1 MIDKIIEN
9 DLDEII
15 KNTNNVKTVF
25 KNKTIL
31 VTGGA
36 GFLGSWLCDVF
47 FKLNSKVICQD
58 NYSTGSVKNIN
69 HLIGSNNFR
78 LIRSDVS
85 KKIVDEKID
94 FVIHL
99 ASRAS
104 PENYRLNRIDTL
116 LTNSQGTK
124 NALELAKKN
133 LCVFL
138 FSSTS
143 EIYGDAKII
152 PTPEE
157 YWGNVNPIGERSC
170 YDEGKRYGE
179 ALCMAYKNEHKLDSR
194 IVRIFN
200 TYGPRMRADG
210 TYGRAISKFV
220 SRALTNQELQI
231 FGDGK
236 QTRSFCYITDTIR
249 GILSTLLTKSPYS
262 IINLGNDKEVS
273 IKELADIILKLT
285 ASNSKIVYKEKMP
298 DDPRRRRPDITKAKK
313 VLKLVPNVSLSE
325 GLTRTIKWFKENN

>member
-1 MIDKIIEN
+1 MIDNLIEN
-9 DLDEII
+9 DLDKII

-25 KNKTIL
+25 KNKTVL

-133 LCVFL
+133 SCVFL

-220 SRALTNQELQI
+220 FRALTNQELQI

-262 IINLGNDKEVS
+262 IINLGNDKEIS

-285 ASNSKIVYKEKMP
+285 SSNSKIVYKEKMP

-313 VLKLVPNVSLSE
+313 TLNWSPKVELSE
-325 GLTRTIKWFKENN
+325 GLERTIKWFKENN